1 MRLTWKDA
9 VTTLFMA
16 VIVAGYV
23 AFLQGT
29 SLWLISSARGTTAAV
44 LVLGMVGGC
53 ALSAAGDLYTRAQ
66 SRWSMAILVI
76 TTMLGIVA
84 LTAAVT
90 GLITGST
97 LALAVL
103 VTATIAL
110 WLTATIRHAFTAPAE
125 PVNMRDVHEV
135 IDPKRPAYH

>member
-1 MRLTWKDA
+1 
-9 VTTLFMA
+9 V
-16 VIVAGYV
+16 
-23 AFLQGT
+23 
-29 SLWLISSARGTTAAV
+29 
-44 LVLGMVGGC
+44 VGGC

-110 WLTATIRHAFTAPAE
+110 WLTATIRHAFTAPAG